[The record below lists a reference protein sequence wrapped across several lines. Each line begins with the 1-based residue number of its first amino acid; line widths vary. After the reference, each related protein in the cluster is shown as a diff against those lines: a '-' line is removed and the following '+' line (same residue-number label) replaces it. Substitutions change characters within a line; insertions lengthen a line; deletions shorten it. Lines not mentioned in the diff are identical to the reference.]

1 MLETPSYMKLLP
13 TETVATLGRL
23 EFLAKGVMEGTISGR
38 HRSPHKGFSVE
49 FAEHRQYVPGDDL
62 RNLDWRVL
70 GRSDKY
76 YIRQYVDET
85 NLRATILVDAS
96 GSMKYRGEMAAELD
110 GKRLSKFEYAQHLAA
125 ALTYLLI
132 HQQDAV
138 GLVTFDTAIKKY
150 MPAKAQPSQIRQIL
164 QELEKTEVGGET
176 SIPNIFHDIAE
187 RIHSRGVVIVISDL
201 FDSADEIIKA
211 LHHFKFRHHE
221 VIVLHVMAEEELTFP
236 FNSFTKFK
244 CLENP
249 DLSLPLDPKTLK
261 AMYLDKVTEF
271 LHTLENDCGKLAIE
285 YIPMSTA
292 RPYDAALAEYLTA
305 RRL

>member
-13 TETVATLGRL
+13 TETVSTLGRL

-85 NLRATILVDAS
+85 NLRATILIDAS
-96 GSMKYRGEMAAELD
+96 GSMKYRGEQSAELD
-110 GKRLSKFEYAQHLAA
+110 DKRLSKFEYAQHLAA

-138 GLVTFDTAIKKY
+138 GVVTFDDKIRKY
-150 MPAKAQPSQIRQIL
+150 IPAKSKPSQIRQIL
-164 QELEKTEVGGET
+164 QELEKTVPGGDT
-176 SIPNIFHDIAE
+176 SIPNLFHDIAE
-187 RIHSRGVVIVISDL
+187 RIPARGVVVIISDL
-201 FDSADEIIKA
+201 FDSAEEIIKA
-211 LHHFKFRHHE
+211 LHHFKYRKHE
-221 VIVLHVMAEEELTFP
+221 VIVLHIMAEEELTFP
-236 FNSFTKFK
+236 FNSFTRFK
-244 CLENP
+244 DLENP
-249 DLSLPLDPKTLK
+249 EVALPIDPKTLK
-261 AMYLDKVTEF
+261 AMYLDKVSSF
-271 LHTLENDCGKLAIE
+271 LSTLENDCGKLKIE

-292 RPYDAALAEYLTA
+292 KPYDTALAEYLTA
-305 RRL
+305 RRM

>member
-13 TETVATLGRL
+13 NETVATLGRL

-70 GRSDKY
+70 ARSDKY

-85 NLRATILVDAS
+85 NLRSTILLDAS
-96 GSMKYRGEMAAELD
+96 GSMNYRGEQSAMLG

-138 GLVTFDTAIKKY
+138 GLVTFDTQLRRYLPSKS
-150 MPAKAQPSQIRQIL
+150 QPSQIRQIL
-164 QELEKTEVGGET
+164 QELEKTEPGGET
-176 SIPNIFHDIAE
+176 SIPPIFHDIAE
-187 RIHSRGVVIVISDL
+187 RIHARGVVVIISDL
-201 FDSADEIIKA
+201 FDSVEEIVKA
-211 LHHFKFRHHE
+211 LHHFKYRRHE
-221 VIVLHVMAEEELTFP
+221 VIVFHVMAEEELTFP
-236 FNSFTKFK
+236 FNSFTRFK
-244 CLENP
+244 CLEDP
-249 DLSLPLDPKTLK
+249 EIALPIDPKTLK
-261 AMYLDKVTEF
+261 AMYLDKVSSF
-271 LHTLENDCGKLAIE
+271 LKNLENDCGKLEIE

-292 RPYDAALAEYLTA
+292 KPYDAALAEYLTA
-305 RRL
+305 RRI